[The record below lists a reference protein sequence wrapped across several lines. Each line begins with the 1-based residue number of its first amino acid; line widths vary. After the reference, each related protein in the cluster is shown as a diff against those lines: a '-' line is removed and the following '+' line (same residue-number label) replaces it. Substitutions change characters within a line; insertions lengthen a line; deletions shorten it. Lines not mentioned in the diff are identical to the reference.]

1 MLIWGCTKTIEGTT
15 IEEYSLSLGS
25 SEEETLCDAKP
36 EGSTEGSTEL
46 VTAPH
51 EKNYINIHAWKNSY
65 NNNNNNNNNNTTCPE
80 VLDLNIQICSN
91 TPFKNIRIIHQF

>member
-1 MLIWGCTKTIEGTT
+1 MLIWGCTKTIEGIT

-25 SEEETLCDAKP
+25 SEEETLHDAKS

-65 NNNNNNNNNNTTCPE
+65 NNNNNNNNTTCPE
-80 VLDLNIQICSN
+80 VPDLNIQICSN
-91 TPFKNIRIIHQF
+91 TSFKNIGMIHQF